1 MEART
6 SAQQQ
11 HQQQRQQRKNI
22 SFALYPW
29 APSIRTCCFKFFF
42 FTTGIYFHFHL
53 SGLQCSVTGPNHI
66 HCDCSNAST
75 AHRHKNIYKQC
86 INYNLLNLKLD
97 YFCLPLF
104 FFFCCGAVFS
114 FRLSEFT
121 SHFLYTD
128 FVASFCSSVWSIR
141 VCGEWSSVKWVE
153 KSRQQKK
160 TNLIENQQQRQQHE
174 AKVKC
179 LLAFGNAMK

>member
-1 MEART
+1 MEAQT

-66 HCDCSNAST
+66 HCDCSNASR

-104 FFFCCGAVFS
+104 FLLWRSLFFSPKWIYIAFS
-114 FRLSEFT
+114 LHRFRSEFLFQCVI
-121 SHFLYTD
+121 H
-128 FVASFCSSVWSIR
+128 SSLRWMKL
-141 VCGEWSSVKWVE
+141 GEM
-153 KSRQQKK
+153 SRKIPATKK
-160 TNLIENQQQRQQHE
+160 TDLIENQQQRQQHE